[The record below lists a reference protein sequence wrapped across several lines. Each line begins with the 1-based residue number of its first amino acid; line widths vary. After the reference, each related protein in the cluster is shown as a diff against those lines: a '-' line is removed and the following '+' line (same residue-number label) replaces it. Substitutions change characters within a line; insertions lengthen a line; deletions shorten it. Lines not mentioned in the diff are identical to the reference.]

1 MEIRMPATN
10 SGFAS
15 GGSNVPV
22 RHFFVHLSF
31 VARSEFSAENPAQ
44 TQSREAL
51 YAMQATFTN
60 IKLMI

>member
-1 MEIRMPATN
+1 MPATN

-31 VARSEFSAENPAQ
+31 VARSEFSVKTPPERKAAK
-44 TQSREAL
+44 R
-51 YAMQATFTN
+51 YQAHLDETFEELVN
-60 IKLMI
+60 